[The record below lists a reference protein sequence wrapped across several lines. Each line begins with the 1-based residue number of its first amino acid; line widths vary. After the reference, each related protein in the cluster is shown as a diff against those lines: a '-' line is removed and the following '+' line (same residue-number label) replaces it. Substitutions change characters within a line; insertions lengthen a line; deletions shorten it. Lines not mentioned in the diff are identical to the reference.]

1 MSKKKSWKKK
11 AAVGAV
17 CAAASTGILVGSTF
31 DSPGDL
37 LPDVDA
43 ISITAQADDDGG
55 MVTGDDEDEEK
66 GRKGSPLR
74 RWILGLPLGVRSCV
88 CVPLWCIG
96 TGLLYLLGLLY
107 QAALTPLGSTILS
120 WVLAAAMVLAVFC
133 ITAKAMFPDVPL
145 KKLLRPRHF
154 IWLLGGMFLLGVAD
168 VVLPHYWAD
177 WPTVG
182 KLLRLIGTAV
192 LTGTACL
199 GLWRI
204 GKRLQ
209 KKPAPESVPVS
220 DPRTE
225 VEKQAMALADSVCPR
240 PIYKV

>member
-1 MSKKKSWKKK
+1 MSEKKKRNWKKK

-31 DSPGDL
+31 DSPADL
-37 LPDVDA
+37 LPDADA

-55 MVTGDDEDEEK
+55 MVAGDDDEEK

-74 RWILGLPLGVRSCV
+74 RWILGLPLGVRACV

-96 TGLLYLLGLLY
+96 TGILYLLGLLY

-133 ITAKAMFPDVPL
+133 IAAKAMFPDIPL

-154 IWLLGGMFLLGVAD
+154 LWLLGGMFILGVAD
-168 VVLPHYWAD
+168 VVLPYFWAD

-192 LTGTACL
+192 LVAAACL

-204 GKRLQ
+204 GKRMQ
-209 KKPAPESVPVS
+209 KKKDAAEENPGG
-220 DPRTE
+220 RTD
-225 VEKQAMALADSVCPR
+225 VEQQAMALADSVCPK
-240 PIYKV
+240 PVYKV